1 MIPPCL
7 FALFLLFVFLIA
19 SLGIFPHQ
27 KTTIDLAMEKF
38 KRFWRLGLSGPPLIE
53 VARFCLEGRSRGS
66 RGIHGLGLGTG
77 PERVVTTP

>member
-19 SLGIFPHQ
+19 LLGISRPK

-38 KRFWRLGLSGPPLIE
+38 KRFWRLGLSGPPFIE
-53 VARFCLEGRSRGS
+53 VAFSLS
-66 RGIHGLGLGTG
+66 LKVV
-77 PERVVTTP
+77 RVAQGEYMV